1 MSKSDLSLLNAA
13 AGEITQE
20 ALIRNVNN
28 DLQAEA
34 AVEEAQQAAL
44 AAAAEKQL
52 QIDDDNDD
60 DFDDFANDPEVQSL
74 QEKRL
79 AALKAR
85 YMEEKAYHMQGHGEY
100 REIVEEEFLKE
111 VCASDNVVVH
121 FYHNEFFRCKVIDKH
136 MRTSAQPC
144 EPFSCTDRKGRFQP
158 PLLVLIETR
167 ATGVASLLFVGRLRR
182 LAPLSALSQVIAPKH
197 KRCKFLYLNAEKA
210 PFFVDKLMIRMCADA
225 QPHRYI

>member
-136 MRTSAQPC
+136 MRVRNLQAVSTC
-144 EPFSCTDRKGRFQP
+144 R
-158 PLLVLIETR
+158 
-167 ATGVASLLFVGRLRR
+167 
-182 LAPLSALSQVIAPKH
+182 
-197 KRCKFLYLNAEKA
+197 
-210 PFFVDKLMIRMCADA
+210 
-225 QPHRYI
+225 